1 MKRRS
6 TRNYPIHAAGHLWSV
21 DSVAWTELPDGT
33 QALSATELGR
43 IHRAI
48 ANAICGGPDIMSF
61 DELEFLC
68 DVTSTNY
75 TQVAEFL
82 DLNKSTI
89 TTWRRKGTVPSRITS
104 NALKRWFWFRLF
116 GAELAAESLPL
127 SRFQDDEAFLESAA
141 QRAIRT
147 KATIAVELKRAS

>member
-1 MKRRS
+1 
-6 TRNYPIHAAGHLWSV
+6 
-21 DSVAWTELPDGT
+21 
-33 QALSATELGR
+33 
-43 IHRAI
+43 
-48 ANAICGGPDIMSF
+48 MSF